1 MQLKK
6 PDFFIIATG
15 KKHSVK
21 EFVIKSFSYVGLD
34 YKKYLKIDKKLYRAG
49 KTMSLS
55 GDIKKAQK
63 TFKYKVKTNLNQL
76 VSLMMENDLNIE
88 KNNN

>member
-1 MQLKK
+1 MNSENFPNLRPRVPPMIK
-6 PDFFIIATG
+6 
-15 KKHSVK
+15 
-21 EFVIKSFSYVGLD
+21 FVV
-34 YKKYLKIDKKLYRAG
+34 
-49 KTMSLS
+49 T
-55 GDIKKAQK
+55 KAQK